1 MRSSLPLQVVEG
13 YLDAL
18 ARRDFDAIRG
28 LLVDEGFSYTSPIA
42 TFDSAD
48 DLVTYLTIVSGIV
61 QGVECRKVFVDG
73 PDVCHFLVYTTQLA
87 EKQQTQVVQ
96 WAAVEGERI
105 RRVELLFDA
114 HQYKIMFGQPAS
126 AG

>member
-1 MRSSLPLQVVEG
+1 MQSPLPLQVVEG

-18 ARRDFDAIRG
+18 VRRDFDAVRG
-28 LLVDEGFSYTSPIA
+28 FLADAGFSYTSPIA
-42 TFDSAD
+42 TFESAD
-48 DLVTYLTIVSGIV
+48 ELVTYLTIVSGIV

-87 EKQQTQVVQ
+87 ERQQTPVVQ
-96 WAAVEGERI
+96 WTRVDGARI

-114 HQYKIMFGQPAS
+114 HQYKIMFGGPES
-126 AG
+126 AR